1 MRIYALVVLL
11 FAQLTTTSQNCTLT
25 LSGKVIDLHDG
36 SLLSGATLVVAE
48 TETVVQTSMDGVYS
62 ISNLCSNTTY
72 SIKVL
77 HSSCET
83 KTFSLKILGDS
94 VRDFKLEHHLEE
106 LNEII
111 LEGKAYE
118 NKTTTVL
125 EKNINQETL
134 EQYSAGTLG
143 DALNSLSGVS
153 SLNKGN
159 GIVKPIINGLHSSR
173 IIMSNNGVRMQDQE
187 WGKEHAPNIDV
198 NSVGRLTLVKSAS
211 ALQYGG
217 DAMGGIII
225 AEGLKTPVKDS
236 LYGKTIVTAASN
248 GRGGG
253 VTSQLTKSFKNGWY
267 STVQG
272 TLKRFGDVESAD
284 YILSNTGL
292 MEKDLSFRLGL
303 NRFDYGLEGYYSYY
317 NTTIGILR
325 SSHAA
330 NASSQIRAINSNEPL
345 IIRNFTYDIEYPN
358 QDVKHHLARIKG
370 FKNFESLGKVNF
382 QYDYQ
387 KNKRFE
393 YDIRRGNDRDTP
405 ALDLE
410 LDTHTVLVDVKK
422 ASDALELKYGIMGRF
437 QTNFANPDT
446 GIRRLIPDYDKYDY
460 GVYVVGNYKINDK
473 WQVESGIRYDY
484 SFIDA
489 FKYYKNSVWI
499 ERGYD
504 LLFPDI
510 VVNELSTQLLTN
522 PKLEF
527 NNLSATLGFN
537 YNISEKSSL
546 FFNQSMASRA
556 PNPSELFSDG
566 LHHAI
571 ARIELGDLR
580 FKSEIGHKTDLTYT
594 FESER
599 FNFSV
604 NPFYNLIQDFI
615 LIEPTGLRETIRG
628 NFQVWEYRQT
638 EVQLFGV
645 DIDASYNLNKAL
657 KFTHQLSLVKGYE
670 RGNNLPLINMPPV
683 NTKNQIS
690 YSNQKLNNLK
700 LSLESEYVFAQ
711 NEYPDNNFEVYIPV
725 LETTETLDISTPP
738 NTYHLLKLNGSMDF
752 KVSKTAS
759 LKVGLEITNLLNSS
773 YRSYLNLLRYYAD
786 DLGRNF
792 LLNLKLNY

>member
-1 MRIYALVVLL
+1 MRTYALVVLL
-11 FAQLTTTSQNCTLT
+11 LAQLTTASQNCSLT

-48 TETVVQTSMDGVYS
+48 TETIVQTSLDGVYS
-62 ISNLCSNTTY
+62 IPNLCPNTSY

-77 HSSCET
+77 HSSCT
-83 KTFSLKILGDS
+83 PKTFSLKISGDS

-125 EKNINQETL
+125 EKNLNQETL

-173 IIMSNNGVRMQDQE
+173 IIMINNGVRMQDQE

-345 IIRNFTYDIEYPN
+345 VIRNFTYDIGYPN

-422 ASDALELKYGIMGRF
+422 AFDASELKYGIMGRF

-446 GIRRLIPDYDKYDY
+446 GIRRLIPYYDKYDY

-504 LLFPDI
+504 ILFPDI

-537 YNISEKSSL
+537 YNISKNSSL
-546 FFNQSMASRA
+546 LFNQSMASRA

-604 NPFYNLIQDFI
+604 NPFHNLIQDFI

-638 EVQLFGV
+638 EVQLLGV

-657 KFTHQLSLVKGYE
+657 KLTHQLSLVKGYE
-670 RGNNLPLINMPPV
+670 RGNDLPLINMPPV
-683 NTKNQIS
+683 NTKNQIL
-690 YSNQKLNNLK
+690 YSNQKLNNLV

-738 NTYHLLKLNGSMDF
+738 NAYHLLKLNGSMDF

>member
-62 ISNLCSNTTY
+62 ISNLCTNTTY

-118 NKTTTVL
+118 NKTNTVL

-134 EQYSAGTLG
+134 EQFSAGTLG

-173 IIMSNNGVRMQDQE
+173 IIMINNGVRMQDQE

-225 AEGLKTPVKDS
+225 AEGVKTAVKDS

-345 IIRNFTYDIEYPN
+345 IIRNFTYDIGYPN

-422 ASDALELKYGIMGRF
+422 AFDASEVKYGIMGRF

-504 LLFPDI
+504 ILFPDI

-527 NNLSATLGFN
+527 NNLSATIGFN
-537 YNISEKSSL
+537 YNISKNSSL
-546 FFNQSMASRA
+546 LFNQSMASRA

-604 NPFYNLIQDFI
+604 NPFHNLIQDFI

-638 EVQLFGV
+638 EVQLLGV
-645 DIDASYNLNKAL
+645 DIDASYNLNKTL
-657 KFTHQLSLVKGYE
+657 KLTHQLSLVKGYE
-670 RGNNLPLINMPPV
+670 RGNDLPLINMPPV
-683 NTKNQIS
+683 NTKNQIL
-690 YSNQKLNNLK
+690 YSNQKLNNLV

-738 NTYHLLKLNGSMDF
+738 NAYHLLKLNGSMDF
-752 KVSKTAS
+752 KVSKTTS

>member
-62 ISNLCSNTTY
+62 ISNLCTNTTY

-118 NKTTTVL
+118 NKTNTVL

-134 EQYSAGTLG
+134 EQFSAGTLG

-173 IIMSNNGVRMQDQE
+173 IIMINNGVRMQDQE

-225 AEGLKTPVKDS
+225 AEGLKTAVKDS

-345 IIRNFTYDIEYPN
+345 VIRNFTYDIGYPN

-422 ASDALELKYGIMGRF
+422 AFDASELKYGIMGRF

-504 LLFPDI
+504 ILFPDI

-537 YNISEKSSL
+537 YNISKNSSL
-546 FFNQSMASRA
+546 LFNQSMASRA

-604 NPFYNLIQDFI
+604 NPFHNLIQDFI

-645 DIDASYNLNKAL
+645 DVDASYNLNNAL

-670 RGNNLPLINMPPV
+670 RGNNMPLINMPPV

-738 NTYHLLKLNGSMDF
+738 NAYHLLKLNGSMDF
-752 KVSKTAS
+752 KVSKKAS

>member
-1 MRIYALVVLL
+1 MRTYALVVLL
-11 FAQLTTTSQNCTLT
+11 LAQLTTASQNCSLT

-48 TETVVQTSMDGVYS
+48 TETIVQTSLDGVYS
-62 ISNLCSNTTY
+62 IPNLCPNTSY

-77 HSSCET
+77 HSSCT
-83 KTFSLKILGDS
+83 PKTFSLKISGDS

-125 EKNINQETL
+125 EKNLNQETL

-173 IIMSNNGVRMQDQE
+173 IIMINNGVRMQDQE

-225 AEGLKTPVKDS
+225 AEGVKTAVKDS

-345 IIRNFTYDIEYPN
+345 IIRNFTYDIGYPN

-422 ASDALELKYGIMGRF
+422 AYDALELKYGIMGRF

-504 LLFPDI
+504 ILFPDI

-527 NNLSATLGFN
+527 NNLSATIGFN
-537 YNISEKSSL
+537 YNISKNSSL
-546 FFNQSMASRA
+546 LFNQSMASRA

-604 NPFYNLIQDFI
+604 NPFHNLIQDFI

-638 EVQLFGV
+638 EVQLLGV
-645 DIDASYNLNKAL
+645 DIDASYNLNKTL
-657 KFTHQLSLVKGYE
+657 KLTHQLSLVKGYE
-670 RGNNLPLINMPPV
+670 RGNDLPLINMPPV
-683 NTKNQIS
+683 NTKNQIL
-690 YSNQKLNNLK
+690 YSNQKLNNLV

-738 NTYHLLKLNGSMDF
+738 NAYHLLKLNGSMDF
-752 KVSKTAS
+752 KVSKTTS

>member
-62 ISNLCSNTTY
+62 ISNLCTNTTY

-118 NKTTTVL
+118 NKTNTVL

-134 EQYSAGTLG
+134 EQFSAGTLG

-173 IIMSNNGVRMQDQE
+173 IIMINNGVRMQDQE

-225 AEGLKTPVKDS
+225 AEGVKTAVKDS

-345 IIRNFTYDIEYPN
+345 IIRNFTYDIGYPN

-422 ASDALELKYGIMGRF
+422 AFDASELKYGIMGRF

-504 LLFPDI
+504 ILFPDI

-527 NNLSATLGFN
+527 NNLSATIGFN
-537 YNISEKSSL
+537 YNISKNSSL
-546 FFNQSMASRA
+546 LFNQSMASRA

-604 NPFYNLIQDFI
+604 NPFHNLIQDFI

-638 EVQLFGV
+638 EVQLLGV

-670 RGNNLPLINMPPV
+670 RGNDLPLINMPPV
-683 NTKNQIS
+683 NTKNQIL
-690 YSNQKLNNLK
+690 YSNQKLNNLV

-738 NTYHLLKLNGSMDF
+738 NAYHLLKLNGSMDF
-752 KVSKTAS
+752 KVSKTTS

>member
-48 TETVVQTSMDGVYS
+48 TETVVQTSLDGVYS
-62 ISNLCSNTTY
+62 ISNLCTNTSY

-118 NKTTTVL
+118 NKTNTVL

-134 EQYSAGTLG
+134 EQFSAGTLG

-173 IIMSNNGVRMQDQE
+173 IIMINNGVRMQDQE

-325 SSHAA
+325 SAHAA

-345 IIRNFTYDIEYPN
+345 IIRNFTYDIGYPN

-422 ASDALELKYGIMGRF
+422 AFDASELKYGIMGRF

-504 LLFPDI
+504 ILFPDI

-537 YNISEKSSL
+537 YNISKNSSL
-546 FFNQSMASRA
+546 LFNQSMASRA

-604 NPFYNLIQDFI
+604 NPFHNLIQDFI

-738 NTYHLLKLNGSMDF
+738 NAYHLLKLNGSMDF
-752 KVSKTAS
+752 KVSKTAA
-759 LKVGLEITNLLNSS
+759 LKVGLEVTNLLNTS

>member
-36 SLLSGATLVVAE
+36 SLLSGATLVIAE

-62 ISNLCSNTTY
+62 ISNLCTNTTY

-118 NKTTTVL
+118 NKTNTVL

-134 EQYSAGTLG
+134 EQFSAGTLG

-173 IIMSNNGVRMQDQE
+173 IIMINNGVRMQDQE

-345 IIRNFTYDIEYPN
+345 IIRNFTYDIGYPN

-422 ASDALELKYGIMGRF
+422 AFDASELKYGIMGRF

-504 LLFPDI
+504 ILFPDI

-537 YNISEKSSL
+537 YNISKNSSL
-546 FFNQSMASRA
+546 LFNQSMASRA

-604 NPFYNLIQDFI
+604 NPFHNLIQDFI

-645 DIDASYNLNKAL
+645 DVDASYNLNNAL

-670 RGNNLPLINMPPV
+670 RGNNMPLINMPPV

-738 NTYHLLKLNGSMDF
+738 NAYHLLKLNGSMDF
-752 KVSKTAS
+752 KVSKKAS

>member
-1 MRIYALVVLL
+1 MRTYALVVLL
-11 FAQLTTTSQNCTLT
+11 LAQLTTASQNCSLT

-48 TETVVQTSMDGVYS
+48 TETIVQTSLDGVYS
-62 ISNLCSNTTY
+62 IPNLCPNTSY

-77 HSSCET
+77 HSSCT
-83 KTFSLKILGDS
+83 PKTFSLKISGYS

-125 EKNINQETL
+125 EKNLNQETL

-173 IIMSNNGVRMQDQE
+173 IIMINNGVRMQDQE

-225 AEGLKTPVKDS
+225 AEGVKTAVKDS

-345 IIRNFTYDIEYPN
+345 IIRNFTYDIGYPN

-422 ASDALELKYGIMGRF
+422 AYDALELKYGIMGRF

-504 LLFPDI
+504 ILFPDI

-527 NNLSATLGFN
+527 NNLSATIGFN
-537 YNISEKSSL
+537 YNISKNSSL
-546 FFNQSMASRA
+546 LFNQSMASRA

-604 NPFYNLIQDFI
+604 NPFHNLIQDFI

-638 EVQLFGV
+638 EVQLLGV
-645 DIDASYNLNKAL
+645 DIDASYNLNKTL
-657 KFTHQLSLVKGYE
+657 KLTHQLSLVKGYE
-670 RGNNLPLINMPPV
+670 RGNDLPLINMPPV
-683 NTKNQIS
+683 NTKNQIL
-690 YSNQKLNNLK
+690 YSNQKLNNLV

-738 NTYHLLKLNGSMDF
+738 NAYHLLKLNGSMDF
-752 KVSKTAS
+752 KVSKTTS

>member
-173 IIMSNNGVRMQDQE
+173 IIMINNGVRMQDQE

-604 NPFYNLIQDFI
+604 NPFHNLIQDFI

>member
-173 IIMSNNGVRMQDQE
+173 IIMINNGVRMQDQE

-460 GVYVVGNYKINDK
+460 GVYVIGDYKINDK

-537 YNISEKSSL
+537 YNISENSSL

-580 FKSEIGHKTDLTYT
+580 FKSEIGHKTDLTYR

>member
-62 ISNLCSNTTY
+62 ISNLCPNATY

-118 NKTTTVL
+118 NKTNTVL
-125 EKNINQETL
+125 EKNINQKTL
-134 EQYSAGTLG
+134 EQFSAGTLG

-173 IIMSNNGVRMQDQE
+173 IIMINNGVRMQDQE

-236 LYGKTIVTAASN
+236 LYGKTIVTATSN

-345 IIRNFTYDIEYPN
+345 IIRNFTYDIGYPN

-422 ASDALELKYGIMGRF
+422 AFDASELKYGIMGRF

-446 GIRRLIPDYDKYDY
+446 GIRRLIPDYDKYDH

-489 FKYYKNSVWI
+489 FKYYKNSVWT

-504 LLFPDI
+504 ILFPDI

-527 NNLSATLGFN
+527 NNLSATIGFN
-537 YNISEKSSL
+537 YNISKNSSL
-546 FFNQSMASRA
+546 LFNQSMASRA

-604 NPFYNLIQDFI
+604 NPFHNLIQDFI

-670 RGNNLPLINMPPV
+670 RGNDLPLINMPPV

-690 YSNQKLNNLK
+690 YSNQKLNNLV

-738 NTYHLLKLNGSMDF
+738 NAYHLLKLNGSMDF
-752 KVSKTAS
+752 KVSKKAS

>member
-1 MRIYALVVLL
+1 MRTYALVVLL
-11 FAQLTTTSQNCTLT
+11 LAQLTTASQNCSLT

-48 TETVVQTSMDGVYS
+48 TETIVQTSLDGVYS
-62 ISNLCSNTTY
+62 IPNLCPNTSY

-77 HSSCET
+77 HSSCT
-83 KTFSLKILGDS
+83 PKTFSLKISGDS

-125 EKNINQETL
+125 EKNLNQETL

-173 IIMSNNGVRMQDQE
+173 IIMINNGVRMQDQE

-225 AEGLKTPVKDS
+225 AEGPKVAIKDS
-236 LYGKTIVTAASN
+236 LYGKTMLFGASN

-253 VTSQLTKSFKNGWY
+253 ITSQLTKSFKNGWY
-267 STVQG
+267 STIQA

-325 SSHAA
+325 SAHAA

-345 IIRNFTYDIEYPN
+345 IIRNFTYDIGYPN

-410 LDTHTVLVDVKK
+410 LDTHTVLLDVKK
-422 ASDALELKYGIMGRF
+422 AYDALELKYGIMGRF

-460 GVYVVGNYKINDK
+460 GVYVIGDYKINDK

-504 LLFPDI
+504 ILFPDI

-537 YNISEKSSL
+537 YNISENSSL

-580 FKSEIGHKTDLTYT
+580 FKSEIGHKTDLTYK

-604 NPFYNLIQDFI
+604 NPFHNLIQDFI

-670 RGNNLPLINMPPV
+670 RGDNLPLINMPPV
-683 NTKNQIS
+683 NTKNQIL
-690 YSNQKLNNLK
+690 YSNQKLNNLV

-738 NTYHLLKLNGSMDF
+738 NAYHLLKLNGSMDF

-759 LKVGLEITNLLNSS
+759 LKVGLEVTNLLNTS

>member
-1 MRIYALVVLL
+1 MRTYALVVLL
-11 FAQLTTTSQNCTLT
+11 LAQLTTASQNCSLT

-48 TETVVQTSMDGVYS
+48 TETIVQTSLDGVYS
-62 ISNLCSNTTY
+62 IPNLCPNTSY

-134 EQYSAGTLG
+134 EQFSAGTLG

-173 IIMSNNGVRMQDQE
+173 IIMINNGVRMQDQE

-225 AEGLKTPVKDS
+225 AEGVKTAVKDS

-345 IIRNFTYDIEYPN
+345 IIRNFSYDIGYPN

-422 ASDALELKYGIMGRF
+422 AFDASELKYGIMGRF

-504 LLFPDI
+504 ILFPDI

-527 NNLSATLGFN
+527 NNLSATIGFN
-537 YNISEKSSL
+537 YNISKNSSL
-546 FFNQSMASRA
+546 LFNQSMASRA

-604 NPFYNLIQDFI
+604 NPFHNLIQDFI

-638 EVQLFGV
+638 EVQLLGV

-657 KFTHQLSLVKGYE
+657 KLTHQLSLVKGYE
-670 RGNNLPLINMPPV
+670 RGNDLPLINMPPV
-683 NTKNQIS
+683 NTKNQIL
-690 YSNQKLNNLK
+690 YSNQKLNNLV

-738 NTYHLLKLNGSMDF
+738 NAYHLLKLNGSMDF

>member
-1 MRIYALVVLL
+1 MRTYALVVLL
-11 FAQLTTTSQNCTLT
+11 LAQLTTASQNCSHT

-48 TETVVQTSMDGVYS
+48 TETVVQTSLDGVYS
-62 ISNLCSNTTY
+62 ISNLCPNTSY

-77 HSSCET
+77 HSSCT
-83 KTFSLKILGDS
+83 PKTFSLKISGDS

-173 IIMSNNGVRMQDQE
+173 IIMINNGVRMQDQE

-225 AEGLKTPVKDS
+225 VEGLKTAVKDS
-236 LYGKTIVTAASN
+236 LYGKTIGTAASN

-284 YILSNTGL
+284 YILSNTAL

-325 SSHAA
+325 SAHAA

-345 IIRNFTYDIEYPN
+345 IIRNFTYGIEYPN
-358 QDVKHHLARIKG
+358 QDVKHQLARIKG
-370 FKNFESLGKVNF
+370 FKNFESLGRVNF

-422 ASDALELKYGIMGRF
+422 AYDALELKYGIMGRF

-446 GIRRLIPDYDKYDY
+446 GIRRLIPDYNKYDY
-460 GVYVVGNYKINDK
+460 GVYIIGDYKINDK
-473 WQVESGIRYDY
+473 WQVESGIRFDY

-537 YNISEKSSL
+537 YNISENSSL

-580 FKSEIGHKTDLTYT
+580 FKSEIGHKTDLTYR

-738 NTYHLLKLNGSMDF
+738 NAYHLLKLNGSMDF
-752 KVSKTAS
+752 KVSKTAA
-759 LKVGLEITNLLNSS
+759 LKVGLEVTNLLNTS

>member
-1 MRIYALVVLL
+1 MRTYALVVLL
-11 FAQLTTTSQNCTLT
+11 LAQLTTASQNCSLT

-48 TETVVQTSMDGVYS
+48 TETVVQTSLDGVYS
-62 ISNLCSNTTY
+62 ISNLCPNTSY

-77 HSSCET
+77 HSSCT
-83 KTFSLKILGDS
+83 PKTFALKISGHS

-125 EKNINQETL
+125 EKNLNQETL

-173 IIMSNNGVRMQDQE
+173 IIMINNGVRMQDQE

-225 AEGLKTPVKDS
+225 AEGPKVAIKDS
-236 LYGKTIVTAASN
+236 LYGKTMLFGASN

-253 VTSQLTKSFKNGWY
+253 ITSQLTKSFENGIY
-267 STVQG
+267 GTAQG
-272 TLKRFGDVESAD
+272 TFKRFGDVEAAD
-284 YILSNTGL
+284 YVMSNTGL
-292 MEKDLSFRLGL
+292 YEKDISLRIGL
-303 NRFDYGLEGYYSYY
+303 NRFNYGIEGYYSYY

-325 SSHAA
+325 SAHAA

-345 IIRNFTYDIEYPN
+345 IIRNFTYDIGYPN

-422 ASDALELKYGIMGRF
+422 AYDALELKYGIMGRF

-460 GVYVVGNYKINDK
+460 GVYVIGDYKINDK
-473 WQVESGIRYDY
+473 WQVESGIRFDY

-527 NNLSATLGFN
+527 NNLSATIGFN

-580 FKSEIGHKTDLTYT
+580 LKSEIGHKTDLTYR
-594 FESER
+594 FENER

-604 NPFYNLIQDFI
+604 NPFHNLIQDFI

-670 RGNNLPLINMPPV
+670 RGNNMPLINMPPV

-738 NTYHLLKLNGSMDF
+738 NAYHLLKLNGSMDF

-759 LKVGLEITNLLNSS
+759 LKVGLELTNLLNNS

>member
-11 FAQLTTTSQNCTLT
+11 FAQLTTTSQNCTLA

-62 ISNLCSNTTY
+62 ISNLCPNTTY
-72 SIKVL
+72 TIKVL

-118 NKTTTVL
+118 NKTNTVL
-125 EKNINQETL
+125 EKNINQKTL
-134 EQYSAGTLG
+134 EQFSAGTLG

-173 IIMSNNGVRMQDQE
+173 IIMINNGVRMQDQE

-272 TLKRFGDVESAD
+272 TLKRFGDVESGD

-345 IIRNFTYDIEYPN
+345 IIRNFTYDIGYPN

-422 ASDALELKYGIMGRF
+422 AFDASELKYGIMGRF

-504 LLFPDI
+504 ILFPDI
-510 VVNELSTQLLTN
+510 VVDELSTQLLTN

-537 YNISEKSSL
+537 YSINENSSL
-546 FFNQSMASRA
+546 LFNQSMASRA

-604 NPFYNLIQDFI
+604 NPFHNLIQDFI

-638 EVQLFGV
+638 EVQLLGV
-645 DIDASYNLNKAL
+645 DIDASYNLNKTL
-657 KFTHQLSLVKGYE
+657 KLTHQLSLVKGYE
-670 RGNNLPLINMPPV
+670 RGNDLPLINMPPV

-690 YSNQKLNNLK
+690 YSNQKLNNLV

-738 NTYHLLKLNGSMDF
+738 NAYHLLKLNGSMDF
-752 KVSKTAS
+752 KVSKTTS

>member
-1 MRIYALVVLL
+1 MRTYALVVLL
-11 FAQLTTTSQNCTLT
+11 LAQLTTASQNCSLT

-48 TETVVQTSMDGVYS
+48 TETIVQTSLDGVYS
-62 ISNLCSNTTY
+62 IPNLCPNTSY

-118 NKTTTVL
+118 NKTNTVL

-134 EQYSAGTLG
+134 EQFSAGTLG

-173 IIMSNNGVRMQDQE
+173 IIMINNGVRMQDQE

-198 NSVGRLTLVKSAS
+198 NSVGRLTLVKSAG

-345 IIRNFTYDIEYPN
+345 IIRNFTYDIGYPN

-370 FKNFESLGKVNF
+370 FKKFESLGKVNF

-422 ASDALELKYGIMGRF
+422 AFDASELKYGIMGRF

-504 LLFPDI
+504 ILFPDI

-537 YNISEKSSL
+537 YSINENSSL
-546 FFNQSMASRA
+546 LFNQSMASRA

-604 NPFYNLIQDFI
+604 NPFHNLIQDFI

-638 EVQLFGV
+638 EVQLLGV

-670 RGNNLPLINMPPV
+670 RGNDLPLINMPPV

-690 YSNQKLNNLK
+690 YSNQKLNNLV

-738 NTYHLLKLNGSMDF
+738 NAYHLLKLNGSMDF
-752 KVSKTAS
+752 KVSKTTS

>member
-1 MRIYALVVLL
+1 MRTYALVVLL
-11 FAQLTTTSQNCTLT
+11 LAQLTTASQNCSHT

-48 TETVVQTSMDGVYS
+48 TETVVQTSLDGVYS
-62 ISNLCSNTTY
+62 ISNLCLNTSY

-77 HSSCET
+77 HSSCT
-83 KTFSLKILGDS
+83 PKTFSLKILGDS

-118 NKTTTVL
+118 NKTNTVL

-134 EQYSAGTLG
+134 EQFSAGTLG

-173 IIMSNNGVRMQDQE
+173 IIMINNGVRMQDQE

-345 IIRNFTYDIEYPN
+345 IIRNFTYDIGYPN

-422 ASDALELKYGIMGRF
+422 AFDASELKYGIMGRF

-446 GIRRLIPDYDKYDY
+446 GIRRLIPDYDKYDH

-489 FKYYKNSVWI
+489 FKYYKNSVWT

-504 LLFPDI
+504 ILFPDI

-527 NNLSATLGFN
+527 NNLSATIGFN
-537 YNISEKSSL
+537 YNISKNSSL
-546 FFNQSMASRA
+546 LFNQSMASRA

-604 NPFYNLIQDFI
+604 NPFHNLIQDFI

-670 RGNNLPLINMPPV
+670 RGNDLPLINMPPV

-690 YSNQKLNNLK
+690 YSNQKLNNLV

-738 NTYHLLKLNGSMDF
+738 NAYHLLKLNGSMDF
-752 KVSKTAS
+752 KVSKTTS

>member
-1 MRIYALVVLL
+1 MRTYALVVLL
-11 FAQLTTTSQNCTLT
+11 LAQLTTASQNCSLT

-48 TETVVQTSMDGVYS
+48 TETVVQTSLDGVYS
-62 ISNLCSNTTY
+62 IPNLCPNTSY

-77 HSSCET
+77 HSSCT
-83 KTFSLKILGDS
+83 PKTFSLKISGDS

-125 EKNINQETL
+125 EKNLNQETL

-173 IIMSNNGVRMQDQE
+173 IIMINNGVRMQDQE

-225 AEGLKTPVKDS
+225 AEGVKTAVKDS

-325 SSHAA
+325 SAHAA

-345 IIRNFTYDIEYPN
+345 IIRNFTYDIGYPN

-387 KNKRFE
+387 KNKRLE

-422 ASDALELKYGIMGRF
+422 AYDALELKYGIMGRF

-460 GVYVVGNYKINDK
+460 GVYFIGDYKINDK
-473 WQVESGIRYDY
+473 WQVESGIRFDY

-537 YNISEKSSL
+537 YNISENSSL

-604 NPFYNLIQDFI
+604 NPFHNLIQDFI

-683 NTKNQIS
+683 NTKNQSS

-738 NTYHLLKLNGSMDF
+738 NAYHLLKLNGSMDF
-752 KVSKTAS
+752 KVSKTAA
-759 LKVGLEITNLLNSS
+759 LKVGLEVTNLLNTS

>member
-1 MRIYALVVLL
+1 
-11 FAQLTTTSQNCTLT
+11 
-25 LSGKVIDLHDG
+25 
-36 SLLSGATLVVAE
+36 
-48 TETVVQTSMDGVYS
+48 
-62 ISNLCSNTTY
+62 
-72 SIKVL
+72 
-77 HSSCET
+77 
-83 KTFSLKILGDS
+83 
-94 VRDFKLEHHLEE
+94 
-106 LNEII
+106 
-111 LEGKAYE
+111 
-118 NKTTTVL
+118 
-125 EKNINQETL
+125 
-134 EQYSAGTLG
+134 
-143 DALNSLSGVS
+143 
-153 SLNKGN
+153 
-159 GIVKPIINGLHSSR
+159 
-173 IIMSNNGVRMQDQE
+173 
-187 WGKEHAPNIDV
+187 
-198 NSVGRLTLVKSAS
+198 
-211 ALQYGG
+211 
-217 DAMGGIII
+217 
-225 AEGLKTPVKDS
+225 
-236 LYGKTIVTAASN
+236 
-248 GRGGG
+248 
-253 VTSQLTKSFKNGWY
+253 
-267 STVQG
+267 
-272 TLKRFGDVESAD
+272 
-284 YILSNTGL
+284 

-325 SSHAA
+325 SAHAA

-345 IIRNFTYDIEYPN
+345 IIRNFTYGIEYPN
-358 QDVKHHLARIKG
+358 QDVKHQLARIKG
-370 FKNFESLGKVNF
+370 FKNFESLGRVNF

-422 ASDALELKYGIMGRF
+422 AYDALELKYGIMGRF

-446 GIRRLIPDYDKYDY
+446 GIRRLIPDYNKYDY
-460 GVYVVGNYKINDK
+460 GVYIIGDYKINDK
-473 WQVESGIRYDY
+473 WQVESGIRFDY

-537 YNISEKSSL
+537 YNISENSSL

-580 FKSEIGHKTDLTYT
+580 FKSEIGHKTDLTYR

-738 NTYHLLKLNGSMDF
+738 NAYHLLKLNGSMDF
-752 KVSKTAS
+752 KVSKTAA
-759 LKVGLEITNLLNSS
+759 LKVGLELTNLLNSS

>member
-1 MRIYALVVLL
+1 MRTYALVVLL
-11 FAQLTTTSQNCTLT
+11 LAQLTTASQNCSLT

-48 TETVVQTSMDGVYS
+48 TETIVQTSLDGVYS
-62 ISNLCSNTTY
+62 IPNLCPNTSY

-77 HSSCET
+77 HSSCT
-83 KTFSLKILGDS
+83 PKTFSLKISGDS

-125 EKNINQETL
+125 EKNLNQETL

-173 IIMSNNGVRMQDQE
+173 IIMINNGVRMQDQE

-225 AEGLKTPVKDS
+225 AEGPKVAIKDS
-236 LYGKTIVTAASN
+236 LYGKTMLFGASN

-253 VTSQLTKSFKNGWY
+253 ITSQLTKSFKNGWY
-267 STVQG
+267 STIQA

-345 IIRNFTYDIEYPN
+345 IIRNFTYDIGYPN

-410 LDTHTVLVDVKK
+410 LDTHTVLLDVKK
-422 ASDALELKYGIMGRF
+422 AYDALELKYGIMGRF

-460 GVYVVGNYKINDK
+460 GVYVIGDYKINDK

-489 FKYYKNSVWI
+489 FKYYKNSEWI

-504 LLFPDI
+504 ILFPDI

-537 YNISEKSSL
+537 YNISENSSL

-580 FKSEIGHKTDLTYT
+580 FKSEIGHKTDLTYK

-604 NPFYNLIQDFI
+604 NPFHNLIQDFI

-638 EVQLFGV
+638 EVQLLGV

-670 RGNNLPLINMPPV
+670 RGNDLPIINMPPV

-690 YSNQKLNNLK
+690 YSNQKLNNLV
-700 LSLESEYVFAQ
+700 LSLESEYVFTQ

-738 NTYHLLKLNGSMDF
+738 NAYHLLKLNGSMDF

-759 LKVGLEITNLLNSS
+759 LKVGLEVTNLLNTS

>member
-1 MRIYALVVLL
+1 MRTYALVVLL
-11 FAQLTTTSQNCTLT
+11 LAQLTTASQICSLT

-48 TETVVQTSMDGVYS
+48 TETIVQTSLDGVYS
-62 ISNLCSNTTY
+62 IPNLCPNTSY

-77 HSSCET
+77 HSSCT
-83 KTFSLKILGDS
+83 PKTFSLKISGDG

-125 EKNINQETL
+125 EKNLNQETL

-173 IIMSNNGVRMQDQE
+173 IIMINNGVRMQDQE

-225 AEGLKTPVKDS
+225 AEGVKTPVKDS

-345 IIRNFTYDIEYPN
+345 IIRNFSYDIGYPN

-422 ASDALELKYGIMGRF
+422 AFDASELKYGIMGRF

-504 LLFPDI
+504 ILFPDI

-527 NNLSATLGFN
+527 NNLSATIGFN
-537 YNISEKSSL
+537 YNISKNSSL
-546 FFNQSMASRA
+546 LFNQSMASRA

-604 NPFYNLIQDFI
+604 NPFHNLIQDFI

-638 EVQLFGV
+638 EVQLLGV
-645 DIDASYNLNKAL
+645 DIDASYNLNKTL
-657 KFTHQLSLVKGYE
+657 KLTHQLSLVKGYE
-670 RGNNLPLINMPPV
+670 RGNDLPLINMPPV

-738 NTYHLLKLNGSMDF
+738 NAYHLLKLNGSMDF

>member
-1 MRIYALVVLL
+1 M
-11 FAQLTTTSQNCTLT
+11 
-25 LSGKVIDLHDG
+25 
-36 SLLSGATLVVAE
+36 
-48 TETVVQTSMDGVYS
+48 
-62 ISNLCSNTTY
+62 
-72 SIKVL
+72 
-77 HSSCET
+77 
-83 KTFSLKILGDS
+83 
-94 VRDFKLEHHLEE
+94 
-106 LNEII
+106 
-111 LEGKAYE
+111 
-118 NKTTTVL
+118 
-125 EKNINQETL
+125 
-134 EQYSAGTLG
+134 
-143 DALNSLSGVS
+143 
-153 SLNKGN
+153 
-159 GIVKPIINGLHSSR
+159 
-173 IIMSNNGVRMQDQE
+173 
-187 WGKEHAPNIDV
+187 
-198 NSVGRLTLVKSAS
+198 
-211 ALQYGG
+211 
-217 DAMGGIII
+217 
-225 AEGLKTPVKDS
+225 
-236 LYGKTIVTAASN
+236 
-248 GRGGG
+248 
-253 VTSQLTKSFKNGWY
+253 Y

-284 YILSNTGL
+284 YILSNTAL
-292 MEKDLSFRLGL
+292 LEKDLSFRLGL

-325 SSHAA
+325 SAHAA

-345 IIRNFTYDIEYPN
+345 IIRNFTYDIGYPN

-422 ASDALELKYGIMGRF
+422 AYDALELKYGIMGRF

-504 LLFPDI
+504 ILFPDI

-537 YNISEKSSL
+537 YSINENSSL
-546 FFNQSMASRA
+546 LFNQSMASRA

-580 FKSEIGHKTDLTYT
+580 FKSEIGHKTDLTYR

-604 NPFYNLIQDFI
+604 NPFYKLIQDFI

-738 NTYHLLKLNGSMDF
+738 NAYHLLKLNGSMDF
-752 KVSKTAS
+752 KVSKTTS

>member
-1 MRIYALVVLL
+1 MRTYALVVLL
-11 FAQLTTTSQNCTLT
+11 LAQLTTASQNCSLT

-48 TETVVQTSMDGVYS
+48 TETIVQTSLDGVYS
-62 ISNLCSNTTY
+62 IPNLCPNTSY

-77 HSSCET
+77 HSSCT
-83 KTFSLKILGDS
+83 PKTFSLKISGDS

-118 NKTTTVL
+118 NKTNTVL

-134 EQYSAGTLG
+134 EQFSAGTLG

-173 IIMSNNGVRMQDQE
+173 IIMINNGVRMQDQE

-225 AEGLKTPVKDS
+225 AEGVKTPVKDS

-345 IIRNFTYDIEYPN
+345 IIRNFSYDIGYPN

-422 ASDALELKYGIMGRF
+422 AFDASELKYGIMGRF

-504 LLFPDI
+504 ILFPDI

-527 NNLSATLGFN
+527 NNLSATIGFN
-537 YNISEKSSL
+537 YNISKNSSL
-546 FFNQSMASRA
+546 LFNQSMASRA

-604 NPFYNLIQDFI
+604 NPFHNLIQDFI

-638 EVQLFGV
+638 EVQLLGV

-657 KFTHQLSLVKGYE
+657 KLTHQLSLVKGYE
-670 RGNNLPLINMPPV
+670 RGNDLPLINMPPV

-738 NTYHLLKLNGSMDF
+738 NAYHLLKLNGSMDF

>member
-36 SLLSGATLVVAE
+36 SLLSGATLVIAE
-48 TETVVQTSMDGVYS
+48 TETVVQTSLDGVYS
-62 ISNLCSNTTY
+62 ISNLCPNTSY

-173 IIMSNNGVRMQDQE
+173 IIMINNGVRMQDQE

-460 GVYVVGNYKINDK
+460 GVYVIGDYKINDK

>member
-11 FAQLTTTSQNCTLT
+11 LAQLTTTSQNCTLT

-62 ISNLCSNTTY
+62 ISNLCPNTTY
-72 SIKVL
+72 TIKVL

-118 NKTTTVL
+118 NKTNTVL

-134 EQYSAGTLG
+134 EQFSAGTLG

-173 IIMSNNGVRMQDQE
+173 IIMINNGVRMQDQE

-272 TLKRFGDVESAD
+272 TLKRFGDVESGD

-345 IIRNFTYDIEYPN
+345 IIRNFTYDIGYPN

-422 ASDALELKYGIMGRF
+422 AFDASELKYGIMGRF

-504 LLFPDI
+504 ILFPDI
-510 VVNELSTQLLTN
+510 VVDELSTQLLTN

-537 YNISEKSSL
+537 YSINENSSL
-546 FFNQSMASRA
+546 LFNQSMASRA

-604 NPFYNLIQDFI
+604 NPFHNLIQDFI

-638 EVQLFGV
+638 EVQLLGV
-645 DIDASYNLNKAL
+645 DIDASYNLNKTL
-657 KFTHQLSLVKGYE
+657 KLTHQLSLVKGYE
-670 RGNNLPLINMPPV
+670 RGNDLPLINMPPV

-690 YSNQKLNNLK
+690 YSNQKLNNLV

-738 NTYHLLKLNGSMDF
+738 NAYHLLKLNGSMDF
-752 KVSKTAS
+752 KVSKTTS